1 MLLILCLVPEKFEGN
16 YEGKMIGAKI
26 CASIAYIYIILFMQ
40 YKKLK
45 SSNLT
50 QIDVKTLIMD
60 LTTILSLILDL
71 RDEKKVISAE
81 VIINQGSRRG

>member
-1 MLLILCLVPEKFEGN
+1 
-16 YEGKMIGAKI
+16 
-26 CASIAYIYIILFMQ
+26 MQ

-50 QIDVKTLIMD
+50 QIDVKTLIMDLTTILTLIMD

>member
-1 MLLILCLVPEKFEGN
+1 
-16 YEGKMIGAKI
+16 
-26 CASIAYIYIILFMQ
+26 MQ

>member
-1 MLLILCLVPEKFEGN
+1 
-16 YEGKMIGAKI
+16 
-26 CASIAYIYIILFMQ
+26 MQ

-71 RDEKKVISAE
+71 RDEKKVISAK